1 MIKSSA
7 WRADGCKHLVQAPTE
22 PVVVNGFGFHQHNP
36 DTGGDTMNEHAD
48 LSTRDKIMHMLKVNG
63 ELSAKEITEQLGITG
78 MAVRRHIA
86 TLERDNLIE
95 STTVRLPMGRPAA
108 VYRLTRQAEEY
119 FPKNYHTI
127 ALDLLDELERE
138 AGTET
143 VNRLFERRQATLYNK
158 YRDQL
163 SAPELEQKV
172 AALADIQNDNGYMAK
187 WHKDENGEYVLTEYN
202 CPIYQVA
209 GRYKQACTCERS
221 LFASLLDAEV
231 ERTDCLAD
239 GGSKCVYRIRRDQQQ
254 GAGRT

>member
-1 MIKSSA
+1 MYE
-7 WRADGCKHLVQAPTE
+7 QT
-22 PVVVNGFGFHQHNP
+22 
-36 DTGGDTMNEHAD
+36 D